1 MTLRGRVQV
10 MLAAAV
16 SPLATLL
23 VLDGYH
29 DGRRLALIG
38 VLTALALGAGW
49 LAGRHLVERPLQ
61 HLLAVAQRR
70 AAGDLKARFRAG
82 PPTSE
87 FARLGL
93 ALNDTAAAFDRLLD
107 QRALLAGEVQHRVMN
122 SLHLLGAILHL
133 HARQVDSET
142 ARQHLNE
149 ARERVA
155 SMSIVYRH
163 LHEGASLQSVDFRMV
178 LRDICQ
184 ETGDACCLGEGQG
197 TVETA
202 ADAVE
207 LPVDTAMNL
216 ALIAHELIASA
227 GKHAHRRAGGRL
239 RVELAARRGVVELA
253 VTTWGKGPPPD
264 LTLERSRSLG
274 MLVIQS
280 LTRQLRGRCSAES
293 RRGETRL
300 SVAVPMPALPASD
313 PDTRDGEKLVA

>member
-10 MLAAAV
+10 VLAAAV
-16 SPLATLL
+16 GPLATLL
-23 VLDGYH
+23 VLDSYH
-29 DGRRLALIG
+29 DGHRLALIG
-38 VLTALALGAGW
+38 LLTALALGAGW
-49 LAGRHLVERPLQ
+49 LAGRRLIERPIQ

-70 AAGDLKARFRAG
+70 AAGDLKARFRAD

-93 ALNDTAAAFDRLLD
+93 ALNDTAAAFERLLD
-107 QRALLAGEVQHRVMN
+107 QKTLLAGEVQHRVMN

-155 SMSIVYRH
+155 SMSIVHRH
-163 LHEGASLQSVDFRMV
+163 LHEGASPQSVDFGMV

-184 ETGDACCLGEGQG
+184 ETADADLGEGQG

-207 LPVDTAMNL
+207 LPTDTAMNL

-227 GKHAHRRAGGRL
+227 GKHAHRGTGGRL
-239 RVELAARRGVVELA
+239 RVELR
-253 VTTWGKGPPPD
+253 
-264 LTLERSRSLG
+264 
-274 MLVIQS
+274 
-280 LTRQLRGRCSAES
+280 
-293 RRGETRL
+293 
-300 SVAVPMPALPASD
+300 
-313 PDTRDGEKLVA
+313 RDGGSSSWR